1 MPVEYRLFQPYCFA
15 YLFSESRSPALT
27 SGPIAE
33 YPLLA
38 STTSGGFG
46 PEAASFSVAC
56 RSVNDFA
63 TRLILMFGYFFS
75 KFAFSV
81 VIAAFWPPRTSWS
94 QTVSVTVAFI
104 AVCALVDVRA
114 EPAVLASVSR
124 AANDAS
130 ATRAFGTLSRFMVPP
145 LMPVGLSPGR
155 ARRGP

>member
-46 PEAASFSVAC
+46 PEAASFSVVC
-56 RSVNDFA
+56 RSVNDLA
-63 TRLILMFGYFFS
+63 TRLILMFGYFFW
-75 KFAFSV
+75 KFAFRV

-94 QTVSVTVAFI
+94 QTVSVTVACF
-104 AVCALVDVRA
+104 AAWLRAEMGA
-114 EPAVLASVSR
+114 EPAAP
-124 AANDAS
+124 AS
-130 ATRAFGTLSRFMVPP
+130 ASI
-145 LMPVGLSPGR
+145 
-155 ARRGP
+155 